1 MTTTKTGVSQQEM
14 EKFLKSLQSLATV
27 LPSFSSPGNFI
38 FGLFVFFFRPYYE
51 FGSTEKCYAKS
62 PTALTSLFNQRQQN

>member
-1 MTTTKTGVSQQEM
+1 MTTAKTGVSQQET
-14 EKFLKSLQSLATV
+14 EKFLKSLQSLSTD

-38 FGLFVFFFRPYYE
+38 FGLFFFFRQYYE

-62 PTALTSLFNQRQQN
+62 ATALTSLFNRQQQN